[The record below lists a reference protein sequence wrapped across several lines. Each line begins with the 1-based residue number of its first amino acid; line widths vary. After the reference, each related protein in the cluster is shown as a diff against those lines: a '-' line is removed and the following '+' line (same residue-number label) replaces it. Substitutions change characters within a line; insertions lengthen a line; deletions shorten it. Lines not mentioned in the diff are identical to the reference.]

1 MQITLEQVDQVIE
14 RTGATYKEAKEALEK
29 TEGDVLEA
37 IVLLEQV
44 RQEPHHAGMAFGQD
58 IVNGIKDIIKKGN
71 ITSVTLE
78 KDGRVLVDL
87 PLTIGA
93 IGAVFFAP
101 ATVVAVIAALATG
114 CEMKIVKVDGEVIN
128 VKNITKDTL
137 DQLKDKINQ
146 ATKPSDK
153 CCDQCD
159 CEEEQKEEAPAEQD
173 AKEDIYEDENK

>member
-14 RTGATYKEAKEALEK
+14 RTGATYKEAKEALEH
-29 TEGDVLEA
+29 TNGDVLEA
-37 IVLLEQV
+37 IVYLEQEKS
-44 RQEPHHAGMAFGQD
+44 EPHHAGMAFGQD
-58 IVNGIKDIIKKGN
+58 IINGIKDIVKKGN

-137 DQLKDKINQ
+137 DQLKEKINQ
-146 ATKPSDK
+146 ATKPADK
-153 CCDQCD
+153 CCDSCECEEKPEEQAEAKEED
-159 CEEEQKEEAPAEQD
+159 IFEEEQK
-173 AKEDIYEDENK
+173 

>member
-14 RTGATYKEAKEALEK
+14 RTGASYKEAKDALEK
-29 TEGDVLEA
+29 TNGDVLEA
-37 IVLLEQV
+37 IVLLEQ
-44 RQEPHHAGMAFGQD
+44 EKSTPHHGGMAFGQD
-58 IVNGIKDIIKKGN
+58 IVNGIKDLIKKGN
-71 ITSVTLE
+71 ITSVTFE

-128 VKNITKDTL
+128 VKNITKDTI
-137 DQLKDKINQ
+137 DQLKEKINH

-153 CCDQCD
+153 CCDNCE
-159 CEEEQKEEAPAEQD
+159 CEEEAPKAEAQE
-173 AKEDIYEDENK
+173 EDIYEDENK